1 MSHLQPATEI
11 LSLRVLLLEDHPMDA
26 ELLTNT
32 LQRAPELDVS
42 VHWVNDELAYTRAL
56 ESGGHDVILSDFS
69 LPGFSGGEALERA
82 LQLAPGTP
90 FIMVSGVMGEEIAVE
105 MLKAGATDYLLKSR
119 LQRLPYV
126 LRRAMREVSERRQ
139 RLSVEQ
145 ALRESNTVYSRLVES
160 LRDYAVVLIDP
171 GGCIRAWNN
180 ASETMFGWRRD
191 EVIGQHGGFLFQ
203 DEDRVAGVFEQEL
216 QSAVDSGRSSNDR
229 WLRRKNG
236 ETFYATGVTTIVH
249 GDDGRLIGFSKI
261 VRDGTQAKE
270 AALALQV
277 AKDEAERANRAKD
290 RFLAV
295 LSHELRTPLMPIS
308 AAAEVLERR
317 LALPDD
323 LKSLVTM
330 IRRNVALEA
339 RLIDDLLDL
348 TSIDH
353 GKLNLQS
360 RPVDV
365 QVLILAVLEML
376 GDDIRGKKLWLHKD
390 LASGPLVVAGDASR
404 LQQIL
409 WNVIRNAIKF
419 TPPSGSLTVRSR
431 LSAGRVEVSCQDTG
445 IGIQAD
451 ALQRLFMPFEQVD
464 PQIARQF
471 GGLGLGLAIAHGL
484 TLAHG
489 GELRADSQGPG
500 HGATFTLCLPVAQD
514 QLDSAPVGQGQA
526 PAQSSAPRWSVLL
539 VEDNLDS
546 AEALSMALD
555 MQGYAVTHATKI
567 KDALQKAGTHDF
579 DAVVSDLGLPDGS
592 GREVA
597 RALAGR
603 MPCIA
608 LSGYGSDDDVSAS
621 REAGFA
627 GHLTKPVDP
636 SDIDALLRAL
646 IAERAPTSGD
656 PTSRGARPHF
666 SGE

>member
-1 MSHLQPATEI
+1 M
-11 LSLRVLLLEDHPMDA
+11 LSLRVLLLEDDPMDA
-26 ELLTNT
+26 ELLTET
-32 LQRAPELDVS
+32 LRRSAELDVT
-42 VHWVNDELAYTRAL
+42 VHWVSDEAAYTLAL
-56 ESGGHDVILSDFS
+56 NSGGHDVVLSDFS
-69 LPGFSGGEALERA
+69 LPSFSGGEALELA
-82 LQLAPGTP
+82 LRLAPNTP
-90 FIMVSGVMGEEIAVE
+90 FIIVSGVMGEEIAVE

-160 LRDYAVVLIDP
+160 LRDYAVLLIDP
-171 GGCIRAWNN
+171 SGCIRAWNN
-180 ASETMFGWRRD
+180 ASETIFGWRRE
-191 EVIGQHGGFLFQ
+191 EVIGQHAGFLFP
-203 DEDRVAGVFEQEL
+203 EADRQAEVFEQEL
-216 QSAVDSGRSSNDR
+216 HKTVASGRSSDDR
-229 WLRRKNG
+229 WLKRKNG
-236 ETFYATGVTTIVH
+236 DTFFATGVTTIVH

-261 VRDGTQAKE
+261 VRDGTQAQE
-270 AALALQV
+270 AAQALQS

-323 LKSLVTM
+323 LKNLVTM

-360 RPVDV
+360 KPVDI
-365 QVLILAVLEML
+365 QLLISAVLEML

-390 LASGPLVVAGDASR
+390 LALGPLVVAGDASR

-431 LSAGRVEVSCQDTG
+431 LNGGRVDISCQDTG

-484 TLAHG
+484 ALAHG
-489 GELRADSQGPG
+489 GELRADSDGPG
-500 HGATFTLCLPVAQD
+500 HGATFTLSLPAVQD
-514 QLDSAPVGQGQA
+514 QIDSVPAGRGSAPA
-526 PAQSSAPRWSVLL
+526 PSAEARRSVLL

-555 MQGYAVTHATKI
+555 MQGYEVTHAMSI
-567 KDALQKAGTHDF
+567 KDALHKAGLHGF

-597 RALAGR
+597 RALAPR

-608 LSGYGSDDDVSAS
+608 LSGYGSDDDVNAS

-646 IAERAPTSGD
+646 IAERAPAG
-656 PTSRGARPHF
+656 G
-666 SGE
+666 